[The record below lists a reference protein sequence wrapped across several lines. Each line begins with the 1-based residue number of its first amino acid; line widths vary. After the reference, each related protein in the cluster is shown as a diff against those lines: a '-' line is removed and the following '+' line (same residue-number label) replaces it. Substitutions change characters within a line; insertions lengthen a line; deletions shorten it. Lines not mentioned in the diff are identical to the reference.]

1 MMTRIDRRIES
12 VNVSVLTNTRLFRLR
27 SRRLRMTLRL
37 RLTLW
42 FSGVLA
48 VILVGVSWAV
58 FAGAQHILLTETDG
72 FLDSE
77 AQSLAASLN
86 GTPSLNG
93 ASGFPPDPD
102 DVRAAMNTLGS
113 RQGRLTPGPAVFDV
127 VYARLVL
134 QNSGLVLAVS
144 PDLARRPAVAASL
157 NPELLPPLGQNGR
170 HAFVGPDMDGALRVR
185 TIPIH
190 FDGKAACL
198 QVAVPWVHN
207 DDLLDRL
214 CLLLALGVP
223 LVLILTTVGGWLLV
237 QRTLQPI
244 SRIVTEAEHLDAAA
258 LPEALLPEP
267 TETDSEIG
275 LLVSTLNRMT
285 TRLHDAFEAQRRFAE
300 AQQRFA
306 ADASH
311 ELRTPLTILRG
322 EMELALSRAR
332 TSDEYRETLTVA
344 VEEIARMSRIVEG
357 LGFLA
362 RQDAGRIEAQPVVEE
377 LDLVQIAQAVIAEFR
392 RPARAKG
399 IALRFGESLLPND
412 TLPGVSVKANADH
425 LLQLV
430 RNLVENAIKYTPPGG
445 VVLAACSVVD
455 KQARLCIQDTG
466 VGITPEDL
474 PRVFERFWRADKSR
488 ASEGSGLG
496 LAICIDIARTYGGHM
511 EAQSTPDKGSRFL
524 LWLPLA

>member
-1 MMTRIDRRIES
+1 
-12 VNVSVLTNTRLFRLR
+12 
-27 SRRLRMTLRL
+27 MTLRL

-48 VILVGVSWAV
+48 VILVGVSCAV

-77 AQSLAASLN
+77 AQYLAASLN
-86 GTPSLNG
+86 GAP
-93 ASGFPPDPD
+93 GFPPDPD
-102 DVRAAMNTLGS
+102 DVRAAMNTLGP

-134 QNSGLVLAVS
+134 QGSGAVQAIS
-144 PDLARRPAVAASL
+144 PDLARRPVLASSL
-157 NPELLPPLGQNGR
+157 NPELLPPLGRNGR
-170 HAFVGPDMDGALRVR
+170 HSFVGPDMDGALRVR
-185 TIPIH
+185 TIPVR

-223 LVLILTTVGGWLLV
+223 LVLVLTTVGGWLLV

-244 SRIVTEAEHLDAAA
+244 SRIVTEAERLDAAA

-362 RQDAGRIEAQPVVEE
+362 RQDAGRIEAHPVVEE
-377 LDLVQIAQAVIAEFR
+377 LDLAQIAQAVVAEFR
-392 RPARAKG
+392 RPARAKDIG
-399 IALRFGESLLPND
+399 LTFGERPLPNSRMEAV
-412 TLPGVSVKANADH
+412 PVEANTDH

-430 RNLVENAIKYTPPGG
+430 RNLVENAIKYTLPGG
-445 VVLAACSVVD
+445 AVMVTCSVAD
-455 KQARLCIQDTG
+455 KQACLCVQDTG
-466 VGITPEDL
+466 VGVTPEDL

-488 ASEGSGLG
+488 TGEGSGLG
-496 LAICIDIARTYGGHM
+496 LAICADIARTYGGRM
-511 EAQSTPDKGSRFL
+511 EAQSTPEEGSRFL
-524 LWLPLA
+524 LWLPLTLFR